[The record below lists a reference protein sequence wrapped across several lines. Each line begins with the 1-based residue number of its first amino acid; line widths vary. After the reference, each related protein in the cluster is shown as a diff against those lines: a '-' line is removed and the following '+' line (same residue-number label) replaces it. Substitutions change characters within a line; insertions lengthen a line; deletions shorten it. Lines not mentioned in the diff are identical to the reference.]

1 MLFISIYR
9 VKFLV
14 KMIRCDDKQ
23 KFSGIWL
30 YLSKG
35 QVRKNK
41 QRKRTDT
48 ACIVSITAK
57 SGLYKERKRCKIVKK
72 GE

>member
-1 MLFISIYR
+1 MTSKSSAVYGCIYLKDR
-9 VKFLV
+9 YEK
-14 KMIRCDDKQ
+14 I
-23 KFSGIWL
+23 
-30 YLSKG
+30 SKG
-35 QVRKNK
+35 
-41 QRKRTDT
+41 TYT